1 MTAVQKNLANRQS
14 STTTT
19 SYQSETVKAKSDTSY
34 SSRTTN
40 THSTASQE
48 NPNAKRNKLSPQF
61 KINIE
66 LEEVNSMLVSP
77 LNLTYDQLMD
87 RASAF
92 EAFRKSYRKLQ
103 AMEENKELLKEKYAR
118 GKALGAVVNEAR
130 NTINKLKNQIEEL
143 RKERAKQGLLG
154 NDDGNKLPEEDQLTS
169 EIERQKK
176 M

>member
-1 MTAVQKNLANRQS
+1 
-14 STTTT
+14 
-19 SYQSETVKAKSDTSY
+19 
-34 SSRTTN
+34 
-40 THSTASQE
+40 
-48 NPNAKRNKLSPQF
+48 
-61 KINIE
+61 
-66 LEEVNSMLVSP
+66 MLVSP